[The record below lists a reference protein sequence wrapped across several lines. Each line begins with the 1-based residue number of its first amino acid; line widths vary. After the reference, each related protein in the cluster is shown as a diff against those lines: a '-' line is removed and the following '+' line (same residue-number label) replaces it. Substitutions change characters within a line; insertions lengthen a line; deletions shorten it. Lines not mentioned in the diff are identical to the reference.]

1 MNTTRVTVWCALL
14 FPALL
19 ALVPSA
25 ANAQFPEDVL
35 RYSWQG
41 IGPGGRSLAMGT
53 SGMSFL
59 DDYSAVYWNPAGIA
73 QSKMNDFSFGLSHLS
88 YRNSATYLGEQNSF
102 SNNQTSLDHLGL
114 IYAVPTTR
122 GSLSVG
128 IGYDRSNDFTTGLS
142 FGGFNAASSII
153 QSWSPDGQPYPAEL
167 TRAEALELARV
178 DTISGTFISP
188 ITDSVDQAGT
198 TLEGGG
204 LNRFSLSG
212 AAEVARNLYVGI
224 GLNFLSGS
232 YSYSNQFT
240 ETDTRNLYQTFPFDY
255 DALEVL
261 SIVDADISGFN
272 INAGMIYRFS
282 PYATFGLSVRTPSWI
297 TVQEHFSS
305 DATSWFDDGSS
316 VNDPPGGDAGAYNEY
331 DIASPYVF
339 STGISGGNGDFTVA
353 GALEYTDYTQMEFR
367 NASNAL
373 LSLNTDIKE
382 LYRETVNIRLGAE
395 VRIPQ
400 SDFFVRAGFIL
411 LPSPYEGDPGSF
423 DQKYYTGGVGFM
435 VDNSVGID
443 LSYAHGSWDTY
454 HFVYQDLGTGTA
466 YSTDVEQITT
476 HNFRGTLSYR
486 F

>member
-1 MNTTRVTVWCALL
+1 MTTMKTIRVTAWCALL
-14 FPALL
+14 VAVLAPHAAL
-19 ALVPSA
+19 
-25 ANAQFPEDVL
+25 AQFPEDVL

-41 IGPGGRSLAMGT
+41 TGPGGRSLAMGT

-59 DDYSAVYWNPAGIA
+59 DDYTAVYWNPAGIA

-88 YRNSATYLGEQNSF
+88 YRNGATYLGTQSSF

-114 IYAVPTTR
+114 VYAVPTTR

-142 FGGFNAASSII
+142 FEGFNAASSII
-153 QSWSPDGQPYPAEL
+153 QAWAPDGLPYPADL

-178 DTISGTFISP
+178 DTVNGTFVSP
-188 ITDSVDQAGT
+188 IADSVGQSGT

-204 LNRFSLSG
+204 MNRFSLSG

-232 YSYSNQFT
+232 YSYSNRFS
-240 ETDTRNLYQTFPFDY
+240 EADTRGIYQSFPFDY

-261 SIVDADISGFN
+261 DVIDADISGFN
-272 INAGMIYRFS
+272 VNAGMIYRFS
-282 PYATFGLSVRTPSWI
+282 PHASFGLSVRTPSWI
-297 TVQEHFSS
+297 TVQETFASE
-305 DATSWFDDGSS
+305 ATSWFDDGSS
-316 VNDPPGGDAGAYNEY
+316 VEDPQGGDPGAFNEY
-331 DIASPYVF
+331 DIATPYVF
-339 STGISGGNGDFTVA
+339 STGLSGGTEDFTLA

-367 NASNAL
+367 NATSDL
-373 LSLNTDIKE
+373 LSLNTDIKQ

-395 VRIPQ
+395 ARIPR

-411 LPSPYEGDPGSF
+411 LPSPYEGDPDSF
-423 DQKYYTGGVGFM
+423 NQKYYTGGVGFM

-443 LSYAHGSWDTY
+443 LSYAH
-454 HFVYQDLGTGTA
+454 
-466 YSTDVEQITT
+466 
-476 HNFRGTLSYR
+476 
-486 F
+486 